1 MIHFLV
7 NESQANF
14 SIPVEIVS
22 SLIVATVTII
32 GFVVTSRSM
41 KKSFENELKKQRHDI
56 ALDHMARMPFE
67 MLNLMNDMILKGKSN
82 NKNLNVLTKRINE
95 NLNTIFSYGS
105 ADAIRIAA
113 LMQQENYH
121 YMGDLE
127 NNEKSKYRIMSQ
139 YVLLATQIKYDVTGI
154 AISADEWFMM
164 RINNYDKNRDVIK
177 YEVNKLVKELK
188 LNKYFM
194 IP

>member
-1 MIHFLV
+1 
-7 NESQANF
+7 
-14 SIPVEIVS
+14 
-22 SLIVATVTII
+22 
-32 GFVVTSRSM
+32 
-41 KKSFENELKKQRHDI
+41 
-56 ALDHMARMPFE
+56 
-67 MLNLMNDMILKGKSN
+67 
-82 NKNLNVLTKRINE
+82 
-95 NLNTIFSYGS
+95 
-105 ADAIRIAA
+105 
-113 LMQQENYH
+113 
-121 YMGDLE
+121 MGDLE